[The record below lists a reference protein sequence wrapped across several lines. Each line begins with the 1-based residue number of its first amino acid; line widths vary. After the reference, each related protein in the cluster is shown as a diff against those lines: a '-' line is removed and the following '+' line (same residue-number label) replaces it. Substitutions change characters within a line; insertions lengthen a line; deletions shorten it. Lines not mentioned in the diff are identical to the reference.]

1 MQSQPQAIWW
11 IGDSTVQHNRIDTWP
26 QCGMGQVLEL
36 YLRPGTP
43 VHNHARNG
51 RSTKSF
57 RKEGLFAPVEAGLRP
72 GDLLLIQFGHNDE
85 KKEDPSRFTSP
96 EAYAANLLAYAR
108 TALDLGAL
116 PVLITPLV
124 RRRFQDS
131 RLLPT
136 HGPWPDAARRL
147 AEREHL
153 PLIDLTR
160 ESAALVRAM
169 GPENSL
175 SLYMHL
181 APGLYSTY
189 PDGLAD
195 DTHLRYEGAVR
206 FAGLVAR
213 GLMELGDSYA
223 APLLPQW
230 NGSLPAS
237 FSNFG

>member
-1 MQSQPQAIWW
+1 M
-11 IGDSTVQHNRIDTWP
+11 
-26 QCGMGQVLEL
+26 
-36 YLRPGTP
+36 
-43 VHNHARNG
+43 
-51 RSTKSF
+51 
-57 RKEGLFAPVEAGLRP
+57 
-72 GDLLLIQFGHNDE
+72 
-85 KKEDPSRFTSP
+85 
-96 EAYAANLLAYAR
+96 AYAR
-108 TALDLGAL
+108 TALDRGAL

-124 RRRFQDS
+124 RRRFQNGQ
-131 RLLPT
+131 LLPT

-160 ESAALVRAM
+160 ESAALVRAI

-181 APGLYSTY
+181 APGLYFTY

-195 DTHLRYEGAVR
+195 DTHLRYEGTVC

-237 FSNFG
+237 FSHFG